1 MSDEL
6 AFEGLKVLD
15 MSQGV
20 AAPYCGMLLA
30 QNGADVVKVEP
41 PVTGDWSRAMG
52 KPYDDQS
59 AASVI
64 LNRGKRSIAIDFKKP
79 DGVAITKQL
88 AREADVV
95 LQNYRPGVI
104 EKFGLDFASV
114 VKDNPSVIYLSLT
127 GFGQVGPKARHPATD
142 SVMQAF
148 TGFMSINRNEEGVP
162 QRIDF
167 YAIDVITGLYAYQ
180 AVSSALYR
188 RAMKGTGKHI
198 ETSLLESALAFQ
210 EAKMVEFKL
219 EGGPGEPI
227 GSPVGTFRTT
237 DGYICVNA
245 RRDPHFQALCR
256 LLGREELIDD
266 PRYADA
272 RARVANR
279 HDLLAIVAE
288 AMATKSKAEWAKEL
302 NAIDILN
309 APVNDYADL
318 FDEPQAAAVGAVRW
332 VEHDT
337 VGHIPMGAIAGIP
350 PMATENPRSHSPHI
364 GEHSREI
371 LASIGKNTAEIDAL
385 FADGTVSEIDQPRV
399 VE

>member
-30 QNGADVVKVEP
+30 QNGADVIKVEP
-41 PVTGDWSRAMG
+41 PVPGDWSRAMG

-79 DGVAITKQL
+79 DGVAVTRQL
-88 AREADVV
+88 AREADVI

-104 EKFGLDFASV
+104 EKFGLDYSSIVA
-114 VKDNPSVIYLSLT
+114 DNPSVIYLSLT
-127 GFGQVGPKARHPATD
+127 GFGQTGPKAKHPATD

-167 YAIDVITGLYAYQ
+167 YAIDVITGLYAFQ

-188 RAMKGTGKHI
+188 RALKGGGKHI

-227 GSPVGTFRTT
+227 GSPVGTFKTT

-256 LLGREELIDD
+256 LLGREALIDD

-272 RARVANR
+272 RSRVANR
-279 HDLLAIVAE
+279 HALLAIVAE

-302 NAIDILN
+302 NAVDILN
-309 APVNDYADL
+309 APVNDYASL
-318 FDEPQAAAVGAVRW
+318 FEEPQVEAVGAVRW
-332 VEHDT
+332 IEHDT
-337 VGHIPMGAIAGIP
+337 VGHVPMGAIAGIP

-371 LASIGKNTAEIDAL
+371 LTSLGKSQAEVDAL
-385 FADGTVSEIDQPRV
+385 FAAGTVSEIDQPRI

>member
-30 QNGADVVKVEP
+30 QNGADVIKVEP
-41 PVTGDWSRAMG
+41 PVPGDWSRAMG

-64 LNRGKRSIAIDFKKP
+64 LNRGKRSIAINFKKP
-79 DGVAITKQL
+79 NGVAITKEL
-88 AREADVV
+88 ARGADVV

-104 EKFGLDFASV
+104 EKFGLDYASIA
-114 VKDNPSVIYLSLT
+114 KDNPSVVYLSLT
-127 GFGQVGPKARHPATD
+127 GFGQTGPKAKHPATD

-148 TGFMSINRNEEGVP
+148 TGFMSINRNEDGTP
-162 QRIDF
+162 QRIDY
-167 YAIDVITGLYAYQ
+167 YAIDVITGLYAFQ

-198 ETSLLESALAFQ
+198 QTSLLESALAFQ

-237 DGYICVNA
+237 DGFICVNA

-272 RARVANR
+272 RSRVANR

-288 AMATKSKAEWAKEL
+288 AMATKSKAEWAAAL
-302 NAIDILN
+302 NAVDILN
-309 APVNDYADL
+309 APVNDYANL
-318 FDEPQAAAVGAVRW
+318 FEEPQVAAVGAVRW
-332 VEHDT
+332 IEHDT
-337 VGHIPMGAIAGIP
+337 VGHVPMGAIAGIP

-371 LASIGKNTAEIDAL
+371 LAALGKSEAEVAAL
-385 FADGTVSEIDQPRV
+385 FADGTVSEIDQPRT

>member
-20 AAPYCGMLLA
+20 AAPYCAMLLA
-30 QNGADVVKVEP
+30 QNGADVIKMEP
-41 PVTGDWSRAMG
+41 PAPGDWSRSMG

-64 LNRGKRSIAIDFKKP
+64 LNRGKRSIAIDLKKP
-79 DGVAITKQL
+79 AGVAIAKQL

-104 EKFGLDFASV
+104 EKFGLDYDSV
-114 VKDNPSVIYLSLT
+114 SKDNPTVVYLSLT
-127 GFGQVGPKARHPATD
+127 GFGQEGPKAKHPATD

-148 TGFMSINRNEEGVP
+148 TGFMSINRDEAGRP
-162 QRIDF
+162 QRIDY
-167 YAIDVITGLYAYQ
+167 YAIDVITGLYSFQ

-188 RAMKGTGKHI
+188 RALKGAGKHI
-198 ETSLLESALAFQ
+198 QTSLLQSALAFQ

-219 EGGPGEPI
+219 EGGKGEPI

-237 DGYICVNA
+237 DGFICVNA

-256 LLGREELIDD
+256 LLGRDELIDD

-279 HDLLAIVAE
+279 EALLAIVAE
-288 AMATKSKAEWAKEL
+288 AMAAKSKAEWAKAL
-302 NAIDILN
+302 NAADILN
-309 APVNDYADL
+309 APVNDYGDL
-318 FDEPQAAAVGAVRW
+318 FREPQVEAMGAVRW
-332 VEHDT
+332 IEHDT
-337 VGHIPMGAIAGIP
+337 VGQVPMGAIAGIP
-350 PMATENPRSHSPHI
+350 PMATENPRSHSPHV
-364 GEHSREI
+364 GQQSREI
-371 LASIGKNTAEIDAL
+371 LAALGRSGAEIDAL
-385 FADGTVSEIDQPRV
+385 IADGVVAAAGLPRAA
-399 VE
+399 E

>member
-30 QNGADVVKVEP
+30 QNGADVIKVEP
-41 PVTGDWSRAMG
+41 PVPGDWSRAMG

-64 LNRGKRSIAIDFKKP
+64 LNRGKRSIAIDFKRP

-88 AREADVV
+88 ARDADVV

-104 EKFGLDFASV
+104 EKFGLDYASV
-114 VKDNPSVIYLSLT
+114 GADNPSVIYLSLT
-127 GFGQVGPKARHPATD
+127 GFGQTGPKARHPATD

-180 AVSSALYR
+180 AVSSALYQ

-227 GSPVGTFRTT
+227 GAPVGTFKTT

-245 RRDPHFQALCR
+245 RRDPHFHALCR
-256 LLGREELIDD
+256 LLGRAALIED

-272 RARVANR
+272 RSRVANR

-288 AMATKSKAEWAKEL
+288 AMATKSKAEWAKAL
-302 NAIDILN
+302 NAVDILN

-371 LASIGKNTAEIDAL
+371 LTSLGKSMAEIDAL
-385 FADGTVSEIDQPRV
+385 FAAGTVSEIDQPRV

>member
-30 QNGADVVKVEP
+30 QNGADVIKVEP
-41 PVTGDWSRAMG
+41 PVPGDWSRAMG

-64 LNRGKRSIAIDFKKP
+64 LNRGKRSIALDFKKP
-79 DGVAITKQL
+79 EGVAITRQL
-88 AREADVV
+88 ARKADVV

-104 EKFGLDFASV
+104 EKFGLDYASV

-127 GFGQVGPKARHPATD
+127 GFGQTGPKAKHPATD

-167 YAIDVITGLYAYQ
+167 YAIDVITGLYAFQ

-198 ETSLLESALAFQ
+198 ETSLLQSALAFQ

-227 GSPVGTFRTT
+227 GSPVGTFKTT

-245 RRDPHFQALCR
+245 RRDPHYQALCR
-256 LLGREELIDD
+256 LLGREELIED
-266 PRYADA
+266 PRYKDA

-279 HDLLAIVAE
+279 HELLAVVAE

-309 APVNDYADL
+309 APVNDYASL
-318 FDEPQAAAVGAVRW
+318 FDEPQVEAIGAVRW
-332 VEHDT
+332 IEHDT

-371 LASIGKNTAEIDAL
+371 LASLGKTTAEIDAL
-385 FADGTVSEIDQPRV
+385 FAGGAVAEIDQPRV

>member
-1 MSDEL
+1 
-6 AFEGLKVLD
+6 
-15 MSQGV
+15 
-20 AAPYCGMLLA
+20 MLLA
-30 QNGADVVKVEP
+30 QNGADVIKVEP
-41 PVTGDWSRAMG
+41 PVPGDWSRAMG

-104 EKFGLDFASV
+104 EKFGLDYASV
-114 VKDNPSVIYLSLT
+114 VKENPSVIYLSLT
-127 GFGQVGPKARHPATD
+127 GFGQIGPKARHPATD

-227 GSPVGTFRTT
+227 GSPVGTFKTT

-272 RARVANR
+272 RSRVANR

-288 AMATKSKAEWAKEL
+288 AMATKSKAEWVKEL

-309 APVNDYADL
+309 APVNDYASL
-318 FDEPQAAAVGAVRW
+318 FEEPQVEAVGAVRW
-332 VEHDT
+332 IEHDT
-337 VGHIPMGAIAGIP
+337 VGYIPMGAIAGIP

-371 LASIGKNTAEIDAL
+371 LTSLGKRPAEIDAL
-385 FADGTVSEIDQPRV
+385 FAAGTVSEIDQPRI